1 MKLNIVAVI
10 GEKNDFILAY
20 IPMEKEVN
28 PDLSRL
34 SSDKLEAYWFNSRDG
49 QSKKIGEF
57 KNTDKPEFK
66 PWSVGRGSDFVLVI
80 MDVKSSHRL
89 P

>member
-1 MKLNIVAVI
+1 M
-10 GEKNDFILAY
+10 G
-20 IPMEKEVN
+20 KEVK

-34 SSDKLEAYWFNSRDG
+34 SSDILEAYWFNPRDG

-66 PWSVGRGSDFVLVI
+66 RWSVGRGSDFVLVI
-80 MDVKSSHRL
+80 TDVKSSYGL